1 MLMKQMY
8 AGDSMNMGHE
18 LHLIFV
24 QLHFLL
30 FGVSMAFLC
39 LSLLILFGKLRES
52 LHAWSCKLFTQR
64 FSFQLVCATIVR
76 INCGRNSLTPAF
88 R

>member
-1 MLMKQMY
+1 MC
-8 AGDSMNMGHE
+8 AGDSMDMGHE

-39 LSLLILFGKLRES
+39 LSLLILFGESRDS
-52 LHAWSCKLFTQR
+52 LHACSCKSFTQR
-64 FSFQLVCATIVR
+64 LSFQLACATIVQ
-76 INCGRNSLTPAF
+76 INCGRNSSRPAS